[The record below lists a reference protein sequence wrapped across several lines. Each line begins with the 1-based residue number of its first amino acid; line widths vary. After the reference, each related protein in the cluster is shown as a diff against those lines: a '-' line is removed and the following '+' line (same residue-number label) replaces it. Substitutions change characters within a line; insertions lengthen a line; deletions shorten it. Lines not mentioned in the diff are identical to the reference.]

1 MKLAGILAL
10 VALLNFTIKAEF
22 LAGVGRVDITPRKP
36 VFLAGLGN
44 NRKSEGVHDPIYA
57 TSLFLTDGK
66 TKLLLV
72 SLDLIGLLYP
82 DVEEIRKEVVK
93 KYDIQET
100 DIVIASSHL
109 HSGPDTLGLWG
120 PDMFTSGVDEEY
132 CQSLKKG
139 IVESI
144 MKALTSSQPV
154 ILEVSQAEE
163 KEVAYNARE
172 EGLIDPTVLAL
183 FIKSKNGRPL
193 ATVVNYAC
201 HPEVLWSDNHLITSD
216 FVHYLRKSIE
226 ESEMGGIVLFFNG
239 ALGGM
244 VTPRVKEHSFQEA
257 QRVGEAIAR
266 KVKESVKN
274 AQVIDK
280 QYIIHKVAKIKLP
293 VDNSKFIL
301 AAEAGILKR
310 QMKAGGVDS
319 EIHFIDI
326 GGTLQ
331 ILTNP
336 GEALPKVGFALKALL
351 KSTYKG
357 IIGLACDEIG
367 YILPPEDFNT
377 DLYSYERSM
386 SLGEKT
392 ASILLERAKGLVSRD

>member
-1 MKLAGILAL
+1 MKSSVILAL
-10 VALLNFTIKAEF
+10 AALLNLTLKAEF

-66 TKLLLV
+66 TELLLV
-72 SLDLIGLLYP
+72 SLDLIGLFYP
-82 DVEEIRKEVVK
+82 NVEEIRQEVAK
-93 KYDIQET
+93 KYDIKKT

-132 CQSLKKG
+132 LQFLKRG

-144 MKALTSSQPV
+144 TKALTSPQPV

-183 FIKSKNGRPL
+183 FIKSKNGRTL

-226 ESEMGGIVLFFNG
+226 ESEIGGIVLFFNG

-257 QRVGEAIAR
+257 RRVGETIAR
-266 KVKESVKN
+266 KVKESVKS
-274 AQVIDK
+274 AQLINK
-280 QYIIHKVAKIKLP
+280 QYIIHKVAKVHLP
-293 VDNSKFIL
+293 VENSKFIL
-301 AAEAGILKR
+301 AAEAGVLKR
-310 QMKAGGVDS
+310 EMKAGGVDS

-351 KSTYKG
+351 KAPYKA

-377 DLYSYERSM
+377 ELYSYESSM
-386 SLGEKT
+386 SLGKKT
-392 ASILLERAKGLVSRD
+392 AIILLERAKELVSGD